1 MPRPVR
7 LVLLILLIAGAVFFV
22 SRALNDKS
30 GEEENVIRVS
40 GNIEVTDAEVSFKIA
55 GLVQERLVNEGEMV
69 QTGQPVARLE
79 SQDLQHEVAIK
90 KAEVDAAAADLAEL
104 LAGSRVEDIAES
116 RAAVERA
123 QSNLDELLAGSR
135 PEEIAAS
142 QATVDRA
149 RADMEN
155 LRVEMQRYKKL
166 YQEGFA
172 SAEKYDKAKADYEM
186 AQAQVQQTLEL
197 LKLAEEGPRKED
209 IDQAQAALREAKE
222 RYKKVK
228 KGPREETID
237 QARARLSKAKASLAL
252 AGTKLGYA
260 AVVSPLTGVVLSE
273 NIEAGEYVV
282 PGTPVVTVGDL
293 VSVWVRGYVNE
304 TDLGRV
310 KLGQSVQVRSDTY
323 PDKIYDG
330 KISFIA
336 SQAEFTPKNVQTG
349 KERVKLVFRIKVD
362 IRNPGMELKP
372 GMPVDADILLNE
384 SGHG

>member
-7 LVLLILLIAGAVFFV
+7 LILLILLIAGTVFFV

-30 GEEENVIRVS
+30 GGEENVIRVS

-55 GLVQERLVNEGEMV
+55 GLMQERLVNEGEMV
-69 QTGQPVARLE
+69 TAGQPAARLE
-79 SQDLQHEVAIK
+79 SRDLQHEVAIK

-172 SAEKYDKAKADYEM
+172 SAEKYDKAKTDHEM
-186 AQAQVQQTLEL
+186 AEAQVKQTLEL
-197 LKLAEEGPRKED
+197 LKLAKEGPRKEN
-209 IDQAQAALREAKE
+209 IDQARAALREAKE

-228 KGPREETID
+228 KGPREEAID
-237 QARARLSKAKASLAL
+237 QVRARLSKAKAELAL
-252 AGTKLGYA
+252 AETRIGYA
-260 AVVSPLTGVVLSE
+260 EVVSPLTGVVLSE

-293 VSVWVRGYVNE
+293 VNVWVRGYVNE

-310 KLGQSVQVRSDTY
+310 KLGQSVHVRSDTY

-336 SQAEFTPKNVQTG
+336 SQAEFTPKSVQTE

-362 IRNPGMELKP
+362 IRNPAMELKP

-384 SGHG
+384 AGHG